1 LIAGVP
7 WIELA
12 VGIGAALVAG
22 LVRGFSGFGSAMILT
37 PALSALYGPAIA
49 VPIGLALELL
59 VTVPLLPGS
68 VRLVEWRRIGILCLA
83 AFAAV
88 PLGVWLL
95 LNLPPVVMRVAI
107 SAVILGFVA
116 ILAFGW
122 RYHGRPTIAATLATG
137 AASGLLNG
145 ASGMAGPPVVFYYLS
160 GSAPAPQV
168 RASFIVY
175 FALVDAVSVAML
187 TVGGAINAVTLVRAL
202 WLTPVFLA
210 AAWAGA
216 RAFRHASEAF
226 YRRMALIILT
236 AIALASL
243 PF

>member
-1 LIAGVP
+1 MIAGVP

-12 VGIGAALVAG
+12 VGIGAALLAG
-22 LVRGFSGFGSAMILT
+22 FVRGFSGFGSAMILT
-37 PALSALYGPAIA
+37 PALSVLYGPAVA
-49 VPIGLALELL
+49 VPISLTLELL

-68 VRLVEWRRIGILCLA
+68 VRLVEWRRIALLCLA
-83 AFAAV
+83 AFVAV
-88 PLGVWLL
+88 PFGAWLL
-95 LNLPPVVMRVAI
+95 LSLPPLAMRIAI
-107 SAVILGFVA
+107 SVVILGFVA

-122 RYHGRPTIAATLATG
+122 RYHGRPSVAATLATG

-145 ASGMAGPPVVFYYLS
+145 ASGMAGPPVVFYYLA
-160 GSAPAPQV
+160 GRAAAPQM

-175 FALVDAVSVAML
+175 FALVDAVAVGVMA
-187 TVGGAINAVTLVRAL
+187 VGGALDGGTLVRAL

-226 YRRMALIILT
+226 YRRAALAVLS
-236 AIALASL
+236 AIAVASL
-243 PF
+243 AF

>member
-1 LIAGVP
+1 VIVGIP

-12 VGIGAALVAG
+12 VGIGAALIAG

-37 PALSALYGPAIA
+37 PALSVLYGPPVA
-49 VPIGLALELL
+49 VPISLALELL

-68 VRLVEWRRIGILCLA
+68 IRLVEWRRIGVLCLA
-83 AFAAV
+83 AFVGV
-88 PLGVWLL
+88 PLGIWLL
-95 LNLPPVVMRVAI
+95 VTLPPVVMRIAI
-107 SAVILGFVA
+107 SVVILGFVA
-116 ILAFGW
+116 ILAFGF
-122 RYHGRPTIAATLATG
+122 RYRGRPSVAATLATG
-137 AASGLLNG
+137 AASGVLNG

-160 GSAPAPQV
+160 GAAAAPEV

-175 FALVDAVSVAML
+175 FALVDAVAVAAL
-187 TVGGAINAVTLVRAL
+187 TIGGALNAMTLYRAL

-216 RAFRHASEAF
+216 RSFRHASEIF
-226 YRRMALIILT
+226 YRRVAFIVLT

-243 PF
+243 PL

>member
-1 LIAGVP
+1 MIAGVP
-7 WIELA
+7 WIELT
-12 VGIGAALVAG
+12 VGIAAALIAG
-22 LVRGFSGFGSAMILT
+22 VVRGFSGFGSAMILT
-37 PALSALYGPAIA
+37 PALSVLYGPAIA
-49 VPIGLALELL
+49 VPISLALELL

-68 VRLVEWRRIGILCLA
+68 IRLVEWRRIAVLCLA

-95 LNLPPVVMRVAI
+95 LTLPPVAMRIAI

-122 RYHGRPTIAATLATG
+122 RYHGRPSIAATLATG
-137 AASGLLNG
+137 AASGVLNG

-168 RASFIVY
+168 RASLIIY
-175 FALVDAVSVAML
+175 FALVDAVSVAAL
-187 TVGGAINAVTLVRAL
+187 AIGGTIDRMTLMRAL

-210 AAWAGA
+210 AAWLGA

-226 YRRMALIILT
+226 YRRVALVILS

-243 PF
+243 AF

>member
-122 RYHGRPTIAATLATG
+122 RYHGRPSIVATLATG
-137 AASGLLNG
+137 AASGVLNG

-160 GSAPAPQV
+160 GSAPAPEV
-168 RASFIVY
+168 RASLIVY
-175 FALVDAVSVAML
+175 FALVDAVSVAVL
-187 TVGGAINAVTLVRAL
+187 AVSGTMDAMTLLRAL

-210 AAWAGA
+210 AAWLGA
-216 RAFRHASEAF
+216 RAFRHAGEAF
-226 YRRMALIILT
+226 YRRMALIVLA
-236 AIALASL
+236 AIAVASL
-243 PF
+243 AF

>member
-1 LIAGVP
+1 VIFGVP

-12 VGIGAALVAG
+12 VGIGAALIAG

-49 VPIGLALELL
+49 VPIALALELL

-68 VRLVEWRRIGILCLA
+68 IRLVEWRRIGVLCLA
-83 AFAAV
+83 AIAGV
-88 PLGVWLL
+88 PLGAWLL
-95 LNLPPVVMRVAI
+95 VALPPAIMRIAI
-107 SAVILGFVA
+107 SAVILGFVV
-116 ILAFGW
+116 ILAFGF
-122 RYHGRPTIAATLATG
+122 RYRGRPSIPATLVTG
-137 AASGLLNG
+137 AASGTLNG

-160 GSAPAPQV
+160 GGAAAPEV

-175 FALVDAVSVAML
+175 FALIDAVSVAWFAFN
-187 TVGGAINAVTLVRAL
+187 GAINGMTLLRAA

-216 RAFRHASEAF
+216 RFFRHASEAF
-226 YRRMALIILT
+226 YRRVAFIVLT
-236 AIALASL
+236 AIALLSL
-243 PF
+243 PL

>member
-1 LIAGVP
+1 MIAGVP
-7 WIELA
+7 WVELA
-12 VGIGAALVAG
+12 VGIAAALVAG
-22 LVRGFSGFGSAMILT
+22 IVRGFSGFGSAMILT
-37 PALSALYGPAIA
+37 PALSVLYGPAVA
-49 VPIGLALELL
+49 VPISLALELL

-68 VRLVEWRRIGILCLA
+68 VRLVEWRRIGVLCLA
-83 AFAAV
+83 AFATV
-88 PLGVWLL
+88 PLGGWLL
-95 LNLPPVVMRVAI
+95 LSLSPLTMRVAI

-137 AASGLLNG
+137 AASGVLNG
-145 ASGMAGPPVVFYYLS
+145 ASGMAGPPVVFFYLS
-160 GSAPAPQV
+160 GRASAPQM

-175 FALVDAVSVAML
+175 FALVDAVSVGVLAAM
-187 TVGGAINAVTLVRAL
+187 GALDASTLGRAL

-210 AAWAGA
+210 AAWAGS

-226 YRRMALIILT
+226 YRRVALAVLA

-243 PF
+243 AF

>member
-1 LIAGVP
+1 MIAGVP

-12 VGIGAALVAG
+12 VGIGAALLAG
-22 LVRGFSGFGSAMILT
+22 FVRGFSGFGSAMILT
-37 PALSALYGPAIA
+37 PALSVLYGPAVA
-49 VPIGLALELL
+49 VPIALTLELL

-68 VRLVEWRRIGILCLA
+68 VRLVEWRRIALLCLA
-83 AFAAV
+83 AFVAV
-88 PLGVWLL
+88 PFGAWLL
-95 LNLPPVVMRVAI
+95 LSLPPLPMRFAI

-122 RYHGRPTIAATLATG
+122 RYHGRPSVAATLATG

-145 ASGMAGPPVVFYYLS
+145 ASGMAGPPVVFYFLS
-160 GSAPAPQV
+160 GRAAAPQM

-175 FALVDAVSVAML
+175 FALVDAVAVGVMA
-187 TVGGAINAVTLVRAL
+187 VGGALDGGTLVRAL

-216 RAFRHASEAF
+216 RAFRHAGEAF
-226 YRRMALIILT
+226 YRRAALAVLA
-236 AIALASL
+236 AIAVASL
-243 PF
+243 AF

>member
-1 LIAGVP
+1 VIAGVP
-7 WIELA
+7 WIELT
-12 VGIGAALVAG
+12 VGIAAALIAG
-22 LVRGFSGFGSAMILT
+22 VVRGFSGFGSAMILT
-37 PALSALYGPAIA
+37 PALSVLYGPAIA
-49 VPIGLALELL
+49 VPISLALELL

-68 VRLVEWRRIGILCLA
+68 IRLVEWRRIAVLCLA

-95 LNLPPVVMRVAI
+95 LTLPPVAMRIAI

-122 RYHGRPTIAATLATG
+122 RYHGRPSIAATLATG
-137 AASGLLNG
+137 AASGVLNG

-168 RASFIVY
+168 RASLIIY
-175 FALVDAVSVAML
+175 FALVDAVSVAAL
-187 TVGGAINAVTLVRAL
+187 AIGGTIDRMTLMRAL

-210 AAWAGA
+210 AAWLGA

-226 YRRMALIILT
+226 YRRMALTVLA

-243 PF
+243 AF